1 MSNDST
7 TPSAAPLPIRTA
19 HDGLA
24 LPAMGF
30 GTYQVRGFAGAQAI
44 ASALENGYRLL
55 DTAVNYENEGTVGK
69 AIRMAS
75 VPRNDIIVTSKLPGR
90 FHQYDKARICIEES
104 LCRLGLDYLDL
115 YLIHWPNPSQGL
127 YVEAWQALVDAQRD
141 GLIRHIGVSNFL
153 PGHIDMLIRATAV
166 TPQRQPDR
174 AAPLLPADRTAPIQR
189 RTWHHLPGLEPA
201 GPCQSDAAGR
211 DDPAH
216 SAQAWR
222 DRSAD
227 RAPLASA
234 DRRRI
239 DPEIAARATSTREPE
254 HHRIRTGQT
263 GHARHRA
270 DGQSRRPVQSA
281 GPALARG
288 NVGPSQY
295 PLRPVPQP

>member
-75 VPRNDIIVTSKLPGR
+75 VPRDDIIVTSKLPGR

-127 YVEAWQALVDAQRD
+127 YVEAWQAFVDAQRD

-166 TPQRQPDR
+166 TPSVNQIELHPYFQQ
-174 AAPLLPADRTAPIQR
+174 TEQR
-189 RTWHHLPGLEPA
+189 RY
-201 GPCQSDAAGR
+201 DAAHGIISQAWN
-211 DDPAH
+211 PAH

-234 DRRRI
+234 DRRCI

-254 HHRIRTGQT
+254 HHRIRTGRT

-270 DGQSRRPVQSA
+270 DGQFRRPVQSA

-288 NVGPSQY
+288 NVDPSQY

>member
-75 VPRNDIIVTSKLPGR
+75 VPRGDIIVTSKLPGR

-166 TPQRQPDR
+166 TPSVNQIELHPYFQQTEQRRYNAEHGIISQAWSPLGRANQMLRDETIQRIAHKHGVTEVQTVLRWHLQIGDVSIPKSLHAQRQRENLSITGFELDEQDMHDIALMDNPEGRCKALD
-174 AAPLLPADRTAPIQR
+174 PH
-189 RTWHHLPGLEPA
+189 WHE
-201 GPCQSDAAGR
+201 
-211 DDPAH
+211 
-216 SAQAWR
+216 
-222 DRSAD
+222 
-227 RAPLASA
+227 
-234 DRRRI
+234 
-239 DPEIAARATSTREPE
+239 EM
-254 HHRIRTGQT
+254 
-263 GHARHRA
+263 
-270 DGQSRRPVQSA
+270 
-281 GPALARG
+281 
-288 NVGPSQY
+288 
-295 PLRPVPQP
+295 

>member
-1 MSNDST
+1 MNNDST

-30 GTYQVRGFAGAQAI
+30 GTYRVRGFAGAQAI

-75 VPRNDIIVTSKLPGR
+75 VPRDDIIVTSKLPGR

-166 TPQRQPDR
+166 TPASTRSSCTPTSSR
-174 AAPLLPADRTAPIQR
+174 PN
-189 RTWHHLPGLEPA
+189 
-201 GPCQSDAAGR
+201 
-211 DDPAH
+211 
-216 SAQAWR
+216 
-222 DRSAD
+222 SAD
-227 RAPLASA
+227 TTPHMASSPRPGVRWA
-234 DRRRI
+234 VPIRCCGTRR
-239 DPEIAARATSTREPE
+239 S
-254 HHRIRTGQT
+254 
-263 GHARHRA
+263 
-270 DGQSRRPVQSA
+270 SA
-281 GPALARG
+281 
-288 NVGPSQY
+288 
-295 PLRPVPQP
+295 

>member
-19 HDGLA
+19 HDGLV
-24 LPAMGF
+24 LPTMGF

-75 VPRNDIIVTSKLPGR
+75 VPRDDIIVTSKLPGR

-127 YVEAWQALVDAQRD
+127 YVEAWQALVDTQRN

-153 PGHIDMLIRATAV
+153 PGHIDLLIRDTGV
-166 TPQRQPDR
+166 TPAVNQVELHPYFQQREQLAYDNAHGIITEAWSPLGRANQMLRDPDLKRIAAKHGISVVQAILRWHLQYGDVAIPKSLNPERQRQNLDLT
-174 AAPLLPADRTAPIQR
+174 AFELDDQDMAD
-189 RTWHHLPGLEPA
+189 
-201 GPCQSDAAGR
+201 
-211 DDPAH
+211 
-216 SAQAWR
+216 
-222 DRSAD
+222 
-227 RAPLASA
+227 
-234 DRRRI
+234 
-239 DPEIAARATSTREPE
+239 IAAMDNPE
-254 HHRIRTGQT
+254 GHTFGQNP
-263 GHARHRA
+263 HWHEEA
-270 DGQSRRPVQSA
+270 
-281 GPALARG
+281 
-288 NVGPSQY
+288 
-295 PLRPVPQP
+295 

>member
-104 LCRLGLDYLDL
+104 L
-115 YLIHWPNPSQGL
+115 
-127 YVEAWQALVDAQRD
+127 
-141 GLIRHIGVSNFL
+141 
-153 PGHIDMLIRATAV
+153 
-166 TPQRQPDR
+166 
-174 AAPLLPADRTAPIQR
+174 
-189 RTWHHLPGLEPA
+189 
-201 GPCQSDAAGR
+201 
-211 DDPAH
+211 
-216 SAQAWR
+216 
-222 DRSAD
+222 
-227 RAPLASA
+227 
-234 DRRRI
+234 
-239 DPEIAARATSTREPE
+239 
-254 HHRIRTGQT
+254 
-263 GHARHRA
+263 
-270 DGQSRRPVQSA
+270 
-281 GPALARG
+281 
-288 NVGPSQY
+288 
-295 PLRPVPQP
+295 

>member
-30 GTYQVRGFAGAQAI
+30 GTYRVRGFAGAQAI

-75 VPRNDIIVTSKLPGR
+75 VPRDDIIVTSKLPGR

-127 YVEAWQALVDAQRD
+127 YVEAWQAFVDAQRD

-153 PGHIDMLIRATAV
+153 PGHIDLLIRDTGV
-166 TPQRQPDR
+166 TPAVNQVELHPYFQQREQLAYDNAHGIITEAWSPLGRANQMLRDPDLKRIAAKHGISVVQAILRWHLQYGDVAIPKSLNPERQRQNLDLT
-174 AAPLLPADRTAPIQR
+174 AFELDDQDMAD
-189 RTWHHLPGLEPA
+189 
-201 GPCQSDAAGR
+201 
-211 DDPAH
+211 
-216 SAQAWR
+216 
-222 DRSAD
+222 
-227 RAPLASA
+227 
-234 DRRRI
+234 
-239 DPEIAARATSTREPE
+239 IAAMDNPE
-254 HHRIRTGQT
+254 GHTFGQNP
-263 GHARHRA
+263 HWHEEA
-270 DGQSRRPVQSA
+270 
-281 GPALARG
+281 
-288 NVGPSQY
+288 
-295 PLRPVPQP
+295 

>member
-75 VPRNDIIVTSKLPGR
+75 VPRDDIIVTSKLPGR

-166 TPQRQPDR
+166 TPSVNQIELHPYFQQ
-174 AAPLLPADRTAPIQR
+174 TEQR
-189 RTWHHLPGLEPA
+189 RYNADTTPHMASSPRPGVRWAVPIRCY
-201 GPCQSDAAGR
+201 GTRRS
-211 DDPAH
+211 
-216 SAQAWR
+216 SA
-222 DRSAD
+222 
-227 RAPLASA
+227 
-234 DRRRI
+234 
-239 DPEIAARATSTREPE
+239 
-254 HHRIRTGQT
+254 
-263 GHARHRA
+263 
-270 DGQSRRPVQSA
+270 
-281 GPALARG
+281 
-288 NVGPSQY
+288 
-295 PLRPVPQP
+295 

>member
-75 VPRNDIIVTSKLPGR
+75 VPRDDIIVTSKLPGR

-153 PGHIDMLIRATAV
+153 PGHIDMLIRATAM
-166 TPQRQPDR
+166 TPSVNQIELHPYFPQASALAYHEQIGVRTESWS
-174 AAPLLPADRTAPIQR
+174 PL
-189 RTWHHLPGLEPA
+189 
-201 GPCQSDAAGR
+201 GR
-211 DDPAH
+211 KWRIVEDPA
-216 SAQAWR
+216 
-222 DRSAD
+222 
-227 RAPLASA
+227 
-234 DRRRI
+234 I
-239 DPEIAARATSTREPE
+239 
-254 HHRIRTGQT
+254 
-263 GHARHRA
+263 
-270 DGQSRRPVQSA
+270 V
-281 GPALARG
+281 ALAAEAGVSPSRLILRWHYQLGTMPLPKSG
-288 NVGPSQY
+288 NPERQRENLDIFSFSLSPEQMAAISTLG
-295 PLRPVPQP
+295 RPDGRQADQNPEYYEEF